1 MVNSIEKYQVFWYNI
16 HNIIK
21 REVDSMKKSAAL
33 VVMAA
38 GMGSRFQGLKQIEP
52 VGPKGEILLDF
63 SVFDAKRAG
72 FDKVVFVIKKEIEK
86 DFKEVIGQRIEKMI
100 DVEYV
105 YQDVN
110 DVPAGVEIPA
120 ERSKPWGTAHAVLT
134 AKNVIDTPFAVV
146 NADDY
151 YGISA
156 YKKIYDCITKD
167 ETEICMVGFK
177 LSNTITENGTVSRGV
192 CEVEDGILKTITEVT
207 KINNNCEYTEDD
219 GATWS
224 PLAKDTVVSMN
235 MWGFKPSIFEEMEEG
250 LVRFFEENKANLLK
264 AEYFLPSVVDYKIK
278 KGTQVEVMTT
288 DDKWY
293 GMTYKED
300 KVVVC
305 EAIGKLVADGKY
317 EGM

>member
-1 MVNSIEKYQVFWYNI
+1 
-16 HNIIK
+16 
-21 REVDSMKKSAAL
+21 MKKSATL

-52 VGPKGEILLDF
+52 VGPNGEILLDF
-63 SVFDAKRAG
+63 AVFDAKRAG
-72 FDKVVFVIKKEIEK
+72 FDKVVFIIKKEIEK
-86 DFKEVIGQRIEKMI
+86 DFKEVIGKRIEKMI
-100 DVEYV
+100 DVDYV

-167 ETEICMVGFK
+167 ETELCMVGFK
-177 LSNTITENGTVSRGV
+177 LANTLTENGTVSRGV
-192 CEVEDGILKTITEVT
+192 CEVENGVLKKVTERT
-207 KINNNCEYTEDD
+207 KINGDCEFTEDD
-219 GATWS
+219 GATWNKL
-224 PLAKDTVVSMN
+224 PEDTTVSMN
-235 MWGFKPSIFEEMEEG
+235 MWGFKPSIFTEMEEG
-250 LVRFFEENKANLLK
+250 LVQFFEENKANLLK
-264 AEYFLPSVVDYKIK
+264 AEYYLTNVVDNKIK
-278 KGTQVEVMTT
+278 KGTKVDVLTT
-288 DDKWY
+288 DDRWY

-300 KVVVC
+300 KKSVS
-305 EAIGKLVADGKY
+305 EALCALVSDGMY

>member
-1 MVNSIEKYQVFWYNI
+1 
-16 HNIIK
+16 
-21 REVDSMKKSAAL
+21 MKKSATL

-52 VGPKGEILLDF
+52 VGPNGEILLDF
-63 SVFDAKRAG
+63 AVFDAKRAG
-72 FDKVVFVIKKEIEK
+72 FDKVVFIIKKEIEK
-86 DFKEVIGQRIEKMI
+86 DFKEVIGKRIEKMI
-100 DVEYV
+100 DVDYV

-167 ETEICMVGFK
+167 ETELCMVGFK
-177 LSNTITENGTVSRGV
+177 LANTLTENGTVSRGV
-192 CEVEDGILKTITEVT
+192 CEVENGVLKKVTERT
-207 KINNNCEYTEDD
+207 KINGDCEFTEDD
-219 GATWS
+219 GATWNKL
-224 PLAKDTVVSMN
+224 PEDTTVSMN
-235 MWGFKPSIFEEMEEG
+235 MWGFKPSIFAEMEEG
-250 LVRFFEENKANLLK
+250 LVQFFEENKANLLK
-264 AEYFLPSVVDYKIK
+264 AEYYLTNVVDNKIK
-278 KGTQVEVMTT
+278 KGTKVDVLTT
-288 DDKWY
+288 DDRWY

-300 KVVVC
+300 KKSVS
-305 EAIGKLVADGKY
+305 EALCALVSDGMY

>member
-1 MVNSIEKYQVFWYNI
+1 
-16 HNIIK
+16 
-21 REVDSMKKSAAL
+21 MKKSAAL

-110 DVPAGVEIPA
+110 NVPEGVEIPA

-134 AKNVIDTPFAVV
+134 AKDVIDTPFAVI

-177 LSNTITENGTVSRGV
+177 LANTITENGTVSRGV

-207 KINNNCEYTEDD
+207 KINGNCEYTEDD
-219 GATWS
+219 GATWT
-224 PLAKDTVVSMN
+224 PLSEDTVVSMN

-250 LVRFFEENKANLLK
+250 LVRFFDENKDNLLK

-278 KGTQVEVMTT
+278 KGTSVDVMTT

-305 EAIGKLVADGKY
+305 EAISELVADGKY

>member
-1 MVNSIEKYQVFWYNI
+1 
-16 HNIIK
+16 
-21 REVDSMKKSAAL
+21 MKKSATL

-52 VGPKGEILLDF
+52 VGPNGEILLDF
-63 SVFDAKRAG
+63 AVFDAKRAG
-72 FDKVVFVIKKEIEK
+72 FDKVVFIIKKEIEK
-86 DFKEVIGQRIEKMI
+86 DFKEVIGKRIEKMI
-100 DVEYV
+100 DVDYV

-167 ETEICMVGFK
+167 ETELCMVGFK
-177 LSNTITENGTVSRGV
+177 LANTLTENGTVSRGV
-192 CEVEDGILKTITEVT
+192 CEVEGGVLKKVTERT
-207 KINNNCEYTEDD
+207 KINGDCEFTEDD
-219 GATWS
+219 GATWNKL
-224 PLAKDTVVSMN
+224 PEDTTVSMN
-235 MWGFKPSIFEEMEEG
+235 MWGFKPSIFAEMEEG
-250 LVRFFEENKANLLK
+250 LVKFFEENKANLLK
-264 AEYFLPSVVDYKIK
+264 AEYYLTNVVDDKIK
-278 KGTQVEVMTT
+278 KGTKVDVLTT
-288 DDKWY
+288 DDRWY

-300 KVVVC
+300 KKSVS
-305 EAIGKLVADGKY
+305 EALCALVSDGMY

>member
-1 MVNSIEKYQVFWYNI
+1 
-16 HNIIK
+16 
-21 REVDSMKKSAAL
+21 MKQSAAL

-52 VGPKGEILLDF
+52 VGPGGEILLDF

-86 DFKEVIGQRIEKMI
+86 DFKEVIGKRIEKMI
-100 DVEYV
+100 DVDYV

-110 DVPAGVEIPA
+110 DVPCGVEIPS

-134 AKNVIDTPFAVV
+134 AKNVIDTPFAVI

-177 LSNTITENGTVSRGV
+177 LANTITENGTVSRGV
-192 CEVEDGILKTITEVT
+192 CEVENGVLKTITELT
-207 KINNNCEYTEDD
+207 KINGDCKYTEDD
-219 GATWS
+219 GTTWKDL
-224 PLAKDTVVSMN
+224 PKDTVVSMN
-235 MWGFKPSIFEEMEEG
+235 MWGFKPSIFSEMEQG
-250 LVRFFEENKANLLK
+250 LKRFFDENKDNLLK
-264 AEYFLPSVVDYKIK
+264 AEYYLPSVVDYMINHKN
-278 KGTQVEVMTT
+278 TAVDVMTT

-300 KVVVC
+300 KVQVC
-305 EAIGKLVADGKY
+305 EAINKLVADGMYK
-317 EGM
+317 GM

>member
-1 MVNSIEKYQVFWYNI
+1 
-16 HNIIK
+16 
-21 REVDSMKKSAAL
+21 MKKSATL

-52 VGPKGEILLDF
+52 VGPNGEILLDF
-63 SVFDAKRAG
+63 AVFDAKRAG
-72 FDKVVFVIKKEIEK
+72 FDKVVFIIKKEIEK
-86 DFKEVIGQRIEKMI
+86 DFKEVIGKRIEKMI
-100 DVEYV
+100 DVDYV

-167 ETEICMVGFK
+167 ETELCMVGFK
-177 LSNTITENGTVSRGV
+177 LANTLTENGTVSRGV
-192 CEVEDGILKTITEVT
+192 CEVENGVLKKVTERT
-207 KINNNCEYTEDD
+207 KINGDCEFTEDD
-219 GATWS
+219 GATWNKL
-224 PLAKDTVVSMN
+224 PEDTTVSMN
-235 MWGFKPSIFEEMEEG
+235 MWGFKPSIFAEMEEG
-250 LVRFFEENKANLLK
+250 LVKFFEENKANLLK
-264 AEYFLPSVVDYKIK
+264 AEYYLTNVVDDKIK
-278 KGTQVEVMTT
+278 KGTKVDVLTT
-288 DDKWY
+288 DDRWY

-300 KVVVC
+300 KKSVS
-305 EAIGKLVADGKY
+305 EALCALVSDGMY

>member
-1 MVNSIEKYQVFWYNI
+1 
-16 HNIIK
+16 
-21 REVDSMKKSAAL
+21 MKKSAAL

-38 GMGSRFQGLKQIEP
+38 GMGSRFKGLKQIEP
-52 VGPKGEILLDF
+52 VGPNGEILLDF
-63 SVFDAKRAG
+63 SVYDAKKAG

-86 DFKEVIGQRIEKMI
+86 DFKEVIGKRIEKII

-156 YKKIYDCITKD
+156 YKKIYDCITED
-167 ETEICMVGFK
+167 GTEICMVGFK
-177 LSNTITENGTVSRGV
+177 LANTITENGTVSRGV
-192 CEVEDGILKTITEVT
+192 CEVEDGVLKTITEIT
-207 KINNNCEYTEDD
+207 KINGNCEYTEDD
-219 GATWS
+219 GETWS
-224 PLAKDTVVSMN
+224 KLSEDTVVSMN
-235 MWGFKPSIFEEMEEG
+235 MWGFKPSIFEEMEKG
-250 LVRFFEENKANLLK
+250 LVRFFDENKDNLLK

-278 KGTQVEVMTT
+278 AGTKVDVMTT

-300 KVVVC
+300 KIQVC
-305 EAIGKLVADGKY
+305 EAIGKLVAEGKY
-317 EGM
+317 EGI

>member
-1 MVNSIEKYQVFWYNI
+1 
-16 HNIIK
+16 
-21 REVDSMKKSAAL
+21 MKKSAAL

-52 VGPKGEILLDF
+52 VGPNGEILLDF

-86 DFKEVIGQRIEKMI
+86 DFKEVIGKRIEKMI

-110 DVPAGVEIPA
+110 NVPEGVEIPA
-120 ERSKPWGTAHAVLT
+120 ERSKPWGTGHAVLT
-134 AKNVIDTPFAVV
+134 AKTAIDTPFAVV

-177 LSNTITENGTVSRGV
+177 LANTITENGTVSRGA
-192 CEVEDGILKTITEVT
+192 CEVEDGVLKTITEIT
-207 KINNNCEYTEDD
+207 KINGNCEYTEDH
-219 GATWS
+219 GATWNKLS
-224 PLAKDTVVSMN
+224 EDTVVSMN
-235 MWGFKPSIFEEMEEG
+235 MWGFKPSIFEEMEKG
-250 LVRFFEENKANLLK
+250 LVRFFEENKDNLLK

-278 KGTQVEVMTT
+278 QGTKVEVMTT

-300 KVVVC
+300 KVQVC